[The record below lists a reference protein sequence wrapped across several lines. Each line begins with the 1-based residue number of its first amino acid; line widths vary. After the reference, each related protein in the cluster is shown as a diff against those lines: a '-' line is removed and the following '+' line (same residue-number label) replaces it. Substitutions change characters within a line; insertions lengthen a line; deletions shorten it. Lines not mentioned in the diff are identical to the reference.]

1 MHDSTNDKSSEK
13 SSITVMV
20 CTLASRLLG
29 ILKARIIGSI
39 FGASGIADVINFT
52 FNIPNNFRKIFA
64 EGALN
69 GALIPYFTTLIESGE
84 KKKANRLMALLC
96 TYQLLFFV
104 PLCILSYFLGEP
116 LIAFFSDF
124 TADKVALGAKLLPF
138 FMVFLAT
145 ISIGT
150 TFNGLLFCHKSFF
163 HASFAPLLF
172 SLSVIFGVQ
181 FFHESLGAMSMAY
194 ATVIGGGLQGL
205 YSYFAVRRFGYRL
218 QVAVK
223 PLGTPFKPLMIA
235 WLHVMLG
242 SSFLVVGQLI
252 AYWFASGLS
261 VGSVTAFSNSM
272 IFWQT
277 PYGIFFNA
285 IVMVSFPL
293 MSRSWALGSIDDLQ
307 KQAGTALQYLAT
319 FLFPSFIL
327 LYFLSNECVSA
338 VLQTGNYSL
347 TDSLLT
353 ANVLRYYLWG
363 MVIIAWYGL
372 LQRLGYSVNRHRQMT
387 IVSIIQTALDIL
399 CMWVL
404 LHYGLGII
412 ALPIANAISFF
423 IGLVILIVILK
434 DVYPITRDRRLAK
447 GLLRLVIA
455 NLPLLGLCVL
465 YSSWKLTWYQSGSNL
480 KTFFF
485 VCLLGLTGVGV
496 TVLSY
501 SIFRI
506 PFLQILF
513 ARKQRKENTQ
523 E

>member
-1 MHDSTNDKSSEK
+1 MA
-13 SSITVMV
+13 

-69 GALIPYFTTLIESGE
+69 GALVPYFTTLIESDE

-96 TYQLLFFV
+96 TYQLLFFL
-104 PLCILSYFLGEP
+104 PLCVLSYFLGEP

-181 FFHESLGAMSMAY
+181 FFHERFGAMSMAY
-194 ATVIGGGLQGL
+194 ATVIGGCLQGL

-218 QVAVK
+218 HAAARPQ
-223 PLGTPFKPLMIA
+223 GTPFKPLMNA

-252 AYWFASGLS
+252 AYWFASGLN
-261 VGSVTAFSNSM
+261 VGSVTAFSNSL

-285 IVMVSFPL
+285 IVGVAFPL
-293 MSRSWALGSIDDLQ
+293 MSKAWALGSVDTLQ
-307 KQAGTALQYLAT
+307 KQAGTAIQYLAT

-327 LYFLSNECVSA
+327 LFFLSNECVSA

-347 TDSLLT
+347 ADCLLT
-353 ANVLRYYLWG
+353 AVVLRYYLWG
-363 MVIIAWYGL
+363 MVIVAWYGL
-372 LQRLGYSVNRHRQMT
+372 LQRLGYSVNRHRQIT
-387 IVSIIQTALDIL
+387 VVSIIQTALDIL
-399 CMWVL
+399 FMWIL
-404 LHYGLGII
+404 LRYGVGII
-412 ALPIANAISFF
+412 ALPIANTVSFF
-423 IGLVILIVILK
+423 IGLVILIIILK
-434 DVYPITRDRRLAK
+434 DVYPITRDRQLAK
-447 GLLRLVIA
+447 GLFRLVLA
-455 NLPLLGLCVL
+455 NLPLLGLCAL
-465 YSSWKLTWYQSGSNL
+465 YSSRKLTWYQSGSNL
-480 KTFFF
+480 KTFLS
-485 VCLLGLTGVGV
+485 VCLLGLIGVV
-496 TVLSY
+496 ITVLSY
-501 SIFRI
+501 TICKI
-506 PFLQILF
+506 PFLQVLF
-513 ARKQRKENTQ
+513 ARKRLKGNP
-523 E
+523 